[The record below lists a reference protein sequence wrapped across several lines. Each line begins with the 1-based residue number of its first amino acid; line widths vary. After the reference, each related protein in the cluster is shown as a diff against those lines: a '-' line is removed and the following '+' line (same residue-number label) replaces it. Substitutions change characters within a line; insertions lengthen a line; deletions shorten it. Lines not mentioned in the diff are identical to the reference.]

1 MKRIALGIL
10 CAVVTIPSAAQ
21 TADSIARQF
30 QNPAKQYRPMVR
42 WWWPGNDVTDAE
54 LRREVD
60 LLDQANIGGAEIQ
73 PFTIGLKDDMP
84 AATRKRVDDYL
95 SPSFFAHVKA
105 AVDEARSKDMW
116 MDYTFGSGWPFGGA
130 GVVTPAL
137 ASVELRSAQQTL
149 RGPVHFHQK
158 VATPLLDESL
168 EKDTSLPAG
177 WLDQFKQREKLVAVV
192 AVRGDSVRYN
202 PNSEADRETPI
213 KQTGE
218 LDPNTA
224 VVLTQ
229 HMLPDG
235 TLDWDV
241 PPGTWQLFTFK
252 ELPTGQRVVGGA
264 GTGPQLVLDHLNKH
278 AFDAYAESVGGT
290 ARKYDGDSFG
300 HGLRAIFCDSL
311 EVHTY
316 LYWNDHFLD
325 EFSQRRGYDLTPY
338 LPILKIPG
346 FEVPYGATAA
356 KLPLYDIKGIGDRV
370 RQDYWQTVSDVMIE
384 NFYSPFIQW
393 AASNNLESRVQAHGS
408 PTDLLRVYGASSIPE
423 TEDLLDNGRYDFLKM
438 ASSGADLYGRKIV
451 ASESFVWHG
460 KAYQTTPE
468 KIKRYAD
475 ELLTAGINEIIYHGY
490 PYQYKDRPFPGW
502 HPFALEGAFSSDM
515 NDTNPFTPFLPQ
527 LNQYITRVKF
537 ISQSG
542 TTVAPVALYRGML
555 AYDAIEPPPAE
566 PEIDTQLMDAGYNF
580 DHIDEYTIL
589 KSNVADGK
597 LVSPGGETFAV
608 LVLPRQSSVSLP
620 LADQLLKFAHQG
632 LPIIFMGEVP
642 KTQASVANGE
652 LPSKPGPDTLHN
664 ILTTGRVHLAS
675 DPQGV
680 TRLLQ
685 ASVAPNLHFNGAS
698 LPFIEKRIGK
708 LDAFFLRNPEDQAK
722 QTAIDS
728 HAVGTP
734 EIWNPWTGE
743 IRPIANFHRTGN
755 IVHIPLDLDPYGSL
769 LVLFDPDTKPSGH
782 PIMMSP
788 PALPKLQIAVGEN
801 GWQFHG
807 VGIGP
812 ASHPEVI
819 DMKMPSLEDWSMTDR
834 LKHFSGRGQYT
845 TSLTV
850 PETLLSSHSHLIL
863 DLGDVKDVAQIH
875 INCKPSPDLLLQP
888 YRADITSL
896 LHSGEN
902 TVQITVTNALFNALS
917 ANGPSANYLPEQT
930 DTSNGLLPAG
940 LIGPVRLEQIDS
952 DKTQ

>member
-1 MKRIALGIL
+1 
-10 CAVVTIPSAAQ
+10 
-21 TADSIARQF
+21 
-30 QNPAKQYRPMVR
+30 
-42 WWWPGNDVTDAE
+42 
-54 LRREVD
+54 
-60 LLDQANIGGAEIQ
+60 
-73 PFTIGLKDDMP
+73 
-84 AATRKRVDDYL
+84 
-95 SPSFFAHVKA
+95 
-105 AVDEARSKDMW
+105 
-116 MDYTFGSGWPFGGA
+116 
-130 GVVTPAL
+130 
-137 ASVELRSAQQTL
+137 
-149 RGPVHFHQK
+149 
-158 VATPLLDESL
+158 
-168 EKDTSLPAG
+168 
-177 WLDQFKQREKLVAVV
+177 
-192 AVRGDSVRYN
+192 
-202 PNSEADRETPI
+202 
-213 KQTGE
+213 
-218 LDPNTA
+218 
-224 VVLTQ
+224 
-229 HMLPDG
+229 
-235 TLDWDV
+235 
-241 PPGTWQLFTFK
+241 
-252 ELPTGQRVVGGA
+252 
-264 GTGPQLVLDHLNKH
+264 
-278 AFDAYAESVGGT
+278 
-290 ARKYDGDSFG
+290 
-300 HGLRAIFCDSL
+300 
-311 EVHTY
+311 
-316 LYWNDHFLD
+316 
-325 EFSQRRGYDLTPY
+325 
-338 LPILKIPG
+338 
-346 FEVPYGATAA
+346 
-356 KLPLYDIKGIGDRV
+356 
-370 RQDYWQTVSDVMIE
+370 
-384 NFYSPFIQW
+384 
-393 AASNNLESRVQAHGS
+393 
-408 PTDLLRVYGASSIPE
+408 
-423 TEDLLDNGRYDFLKM
+423 M

-527 LNQYITRVKF
+527 LNQYITRVQF

-542 TTVAPVALYRGML
+542 TTVAPVALYRSML
-555 AYDAIEPPPAE
+555 AYDAVEPLPAE

-589 KSNVADGK
+589 KSKVVDGK

-620 LADQLLKFAHQG
+620 LADQLLEFAHQG
-632 LPIIFMGEVP
+632 LPIILMGDVP

-652 LPSKPGPDTLHN
+652 LPSKSGPDTLHN
-664 ILTTGRVHLAS
+664 ILATGHVYLAS

-680 TRLLQ
+680 TKILQ

-722 QTAIDS
+722 QIAID
-728 HAVGTP
+728 ARAAGTP

-769 LVLFDPDTKPSGH
+769 LLLFDPDTKLGGQPLV
-782 PIMMSP
+782 MSP

-807 VGIGP
+807 DGIGP

-819 DMKMPSLEDWSMTDR
+819 DMQMPFLEDWSMTDR

-850 PETLLSSHSHLIL
+850 PEALFSSHSHLIL
-863 DLGDVKDVAQIH
+863 DLGDVKDVAQIR
-875 INCKPSPDLLLQP
+875 INGKPGPDLLLQP

-902 TVQITVTNALFNALS
+902 MVQITVTNALFNALS

-930 DTSNGLLPAG
+930 DTSNGLLSAG

-952 DKTQ
+952 DKTP